1 MKKLFIGLFVLL
13 GLFSLA
19 ACQLPIEI
27 PGLKPEQHFSNLM
40 PSYGDACKFQNN
52 KNGTITV
59 ELGASR
65 ACVFEIDDA
74 DIQKLSRPENVL
86 QQKYL

>member
-1 MKKLFIGLFVLL
+1 
-13 GLFSLA
+13 
-19 ACQLPIEI
+19 
-27 PGLKPEQHFSNLM
+27 M

-52 KNGTITV
+52 KNGSVTV

-65 ACVFEIDDA
+65 ACVFEIDNA
-74 DIQKLSRPENVL
+74 EIEQLSKPENVM